1 MFRTNSNKGFFMEFK
16 NGFGISVQWGIMN
29 YCSVKNLGEF
39 KPKIE
44 MNGNSRRFRNAWESN
59 TAEIAVFKGGVGKC
73 DIMMDIGDYKKRA
86 DFNDLVIGWLTTDDV
101 AKVIEIVSKYK
112 TETTIKKKIKE
123 LNI

>member
-1 MFRTNSNKGFFMEFK
+1 MFRTNSNKGFFMEFE
-16 NGFGISVQWGIMN
+16 NGFGISVQWGTMN

-59 TAEIAVFKGGVGKC
+59 TAEIAVFKGDTMMSVG
-73 DIMMDIGDYKKRA
+73 DGDQ
-86 DFNDLVIGWLTTDDV
+86 VIGWLATDDV

-112 TETTIKKKIKE
+112 TENTIIKKIKA